1 MPDPKPDDVDF
12 HEETDSPTYAD
23 DRNFYKVEK
32 WTKDRTKVDR
42 LLYAGNSLGRARS
55 IFQQAIKHRPQIR
68 LTLRQRTRMVD
79 QWPPPPQRG
88 REGHARPAAS
98 RRPGTSTSGCQGAGD
113 HLVYFEKREGR
124 QIGEEFVH
132 R

>member
-32 WTKDRTKVDR
+32 WTKNPTKVDR

-55 IFQQAIKHRPQIR
+55 IFQQAIKHQPQIR

-79 QWPPPPQRG
+79 QWPQPQRG
-88 REGHARPAAS
+88 M
-98 RRPGTSTSGCQGAGD
+98 
-113 HLVYFEKREGR
+113 
-124 QIGEEFVH
+124 
-132 R
+132 